1 MSALLESS
9 TPPRTENPPRLTPDL
24 GRRLL
29 VVAFRPAVVTLTM
42 VAALIVVTLV
52 AANSDLT
59 GTAGAISATWLALH
73 QVPLT
78 IGSTTIGILPLLPT
92 FGLLW
97 LVARASNHVVDE
109 NSSRRDVLYVVG
121 AAVGGPLIVTI
132 VCLAVIKDA
141 SSVISLSPPSTFA
154 AILWVVAVHLVG
166 ATAGVAGKTWRHAV
180 VAADIPS
187 WAVAAALA
195 SRGALRRFAIGSAIV
210 TGVSLLAA
218 WSTVRDLLSTSDGFV
233 GTLGIA
239 VLSIAYLPNVVVGTA
254 AVVSGGTFGI
264 GAASVN
270 LFGVIGGPVPGLPVM
285 AAVPT
290 GTAQVW
296 WPVLLVV
303 PVIVGVQLGRECAA
317 TSTDRF
323 VAAKAAAGAAGIVGV
338 GAAVLAFVSGGTLG
352 SFGHIG
358 AASLLFGALAFGWL
372 VMIAPAAAFV
382 TGRGRAHSDEPAEAD
397 EPSPVAV
404 VADPPA
410 IEGVVV
416 EEAPAVTARPSDDI
430 VDAEVVDLP
439 KSDSEGAD

>member
-1 MSALLESS
+1 M
-9 TPPRTENPPRLTPDL
+9 
-24 GRRLL
+24 
-29 VVAFRPAVVTLTM
+29 VAFRPAVVTLTM
-42 VAALIVVTLV
+42 VATLIVVTLV

-97 LVARASNHVVDE
+97 LVARACNHAVE
-109 NSSRRDVLYVVG
+109 ESSSRRDVAYVIG
-121 AAVGGPLIVTI
+121 AAVGGPLIATI

-141 SSVISLSPPSTFA
+141 SAVIALAPPSTFA

-180 VAADIPS
+180 VAADLPS
-187 WAVAAALA
+187 WAVSAALA
-195 SRGALRRFAIGSAIV
+195 SRGAMRRFAVGAAIV

-218 WSTVRDLLSTSDGFV
+218 LSTVGDLLSTSDGFV
-233 GTLGIA
+233 GMLGMA

-264 GAASVN
+264 GEASVN
-270 LFGVIGGPVPGLPVM
+270 LFGVVGGPVPGLPVM

-296 WPVLLVV
+296 WPVLLVI
-303 PVIVGVQLGRECAA
+303 PVIVGVQLGRECAE
-317 TSTDRF
+317 TSADRF
-323 VAAKAAAGAAGIVGV
+323 LAAKAAAGAAGIVGV
-338 GAAVLAFVSGGTLG
+338 AAAVLALVSGGALG

-358 AASLLFGALAFGWL
+358 AAALLFGALAFGWL

-382 TGRGRAHSDEPAEAD
+382 TGRGRAHSEEPVEDEEPSNVGVIAEPA
-397 EPSPVAV
+397 
-404 VADPPA
+404 A

-430 VDAEVVDLP
+430 IDAEVVDLP
-439 KSDSEGAD
+439 KGDSEGAD